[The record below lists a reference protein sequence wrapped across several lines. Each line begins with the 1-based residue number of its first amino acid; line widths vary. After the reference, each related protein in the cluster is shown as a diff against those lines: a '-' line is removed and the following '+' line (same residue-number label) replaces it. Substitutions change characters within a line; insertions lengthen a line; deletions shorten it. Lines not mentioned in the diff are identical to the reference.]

1 MGLMKKAANFTV
13 VSVEGLE
20 KMNVTEIRAALS
32 QCRIK
37 EIKGSA
43 DAQAFGFCKINDP
56 FEFDLCFSDGLI
68 GVGLRFDKKQIS
80 KGLFKKLYKAE
91 LKKQTSSGLGM
102 SVKRKKL
109 TKEEKQYA
117 KEEVLGRMYAEAVPL
132 EKVFDVILNY
142 KEGTALVGAT
152 SPAIVDGFGE
162 CLRKVINTASV
173 STWTPEPIDND
184 SKGTKENYQNALLTW
199 ILHKSVSE
207 PKRQWVPRSA
217 TFYDGSSTVTVK
229 SELEFPT
236 EAFFSSYKD
245 RVVDALNFS
254 LVDGDKQTD
263 VSLSRGSWG
272 FKQVKLKPEITHE
285 DADSALFERYH
296 SLNGVVDKLK
306 TIVDEFGEIKGTPK
320 EKDFWVQ
327 VHKDAKEKIQSEVQA

>member
-13 VSVEGLE
+13 VSVDGLE
-20 KMNVTEIRAALS
+20 KMNVTEIREALGR
-32 QCRIK
+32 CRIK

-43 DAQAFGFCKINDP
+43 DAQAFGFCKIDDP

-91 LKKQTSSGLGM
+91 LKKQTSGLGM
-102 SVKRKKL
+102 SMKRKKL
-109 TKEEKQYA
+109 TKEEKLYA

-132 EKVFDVILNY
+132 EKVFEVILNY
-142 KEGTALVGAT
+142 KEGTAFIGAT
-152 SPAIVDGFGE
+152 APAIVDGFGE
-162 CLRKVINTASV
+162 CLRRVISTASV
-173 STWTPEPIDND
+173 STWAPEPIDND

-207 PKRQWVPRSA
+207 PKRQWIPRSA

-245 RVVDALNFS
+245 RVVDALSFS
-254 LVDGDKQTD
+254 LVDDDKQTD
-263 VSLSRGSWG
+263 VSLSRGGWG
-272 FKQVKLKPEITHE
+272 FKQVKFKPEIAHE
-285 DADSALFERYH
+285 DADSALFERYQ
-296 SLNGVVDKLK
+296 SLNGVVGKLK
-306 TIVDEFGEIKGTPK
+306 TIVDDFGKIRGTNK
-320 EKDFWVQ
+320 EKDFWAQ